1 MITTFFEGENRKNMV
16 ISVRKV
22 KSKKFVL
29 KRKNFRIQVID
40 MYRSVKKNFK
50 QIWEQFYKILKRGV
64 SKEYEYQH
72 QKDQMQLIPFV
83 ELAIKSLLK
92 SRKSTIGFLRK
103 SVFSKPKF

>member
-1 MITTFFEGENRKNMV
+1 MTIMFFKKESLKNLI

-40 MYRSVKKNFK
+40 MYRSVEKNLK
-50 QIWEQFYKILKRGV
+50 EICQKFYKILEGGV
-64 SKEYEYQH
+64 PKEYEYQL
-72 QKDQMQLIPFV
+72 QKDQMQLIPVV

-92 SRKSTIGFLRK
+92 SRK
-103 SVFSKPKF
+103 